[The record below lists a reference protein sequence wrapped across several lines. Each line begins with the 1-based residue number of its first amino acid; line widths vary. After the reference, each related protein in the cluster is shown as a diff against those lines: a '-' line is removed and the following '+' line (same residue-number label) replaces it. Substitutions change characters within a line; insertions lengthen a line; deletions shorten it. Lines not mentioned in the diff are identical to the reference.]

1 MNSTMNTTKNII
13 KPLNTT
19 TTTTTIKTT
28 KNLIKT
34 TMTTTTTK
42 YNLNP
47 KDIIKTTKD
56 ITITSTIPWNY
67 EELNEYFSLWLK
79 NNGHKISDKPDI
91 KNVKCF
97 MDKILVNVWRWI
109 FVDSFKK
116 HEKRLR
122 TWKNTL
128 PADVYQENCK
138 KFIDYHIYMA
148 WICIRLLLN
157 NGFKPVT
164 SVDVGVMYAKN
175 HKTFIKAF
183 DRKPEQSDAGHDFV
197 RLQLQKI
204 VATANM
210 FQRMWNCWNGL
221 KPHILPSI
229 VIGADTEKIEDCW
242 IDDDDSDN
250 NDIDGYVE
258 DDVDY
263 FDDNM
268 KVEIKYPHIEV
279 VDWDTSKIFNFI
291 KNRLY
296 DCDDDEIRPTEPTKY
311 ASVKYDPVKGMIYDI
326 SKWLVKKEYE
336 MYHVFRISYV
346 VEKLMCCAFRCVSMK
361 EIKYDFEC
369 FPEYMEKCFRT
380 WSDDKESVKKCM
392 NKMYLT
398 IAQFQHKWRY
408 LKNKMPLKIGGLTE
422 KDDWREYDDTDDEFY
437 EYKMW
442 LNDSD
447 CDLSWSDVEEQAKKW
462 DEQEKKWDEED
473 KKKEEEE
480 EETVRDL
487 LEYRNNDIYN
497 IQDEIIEH
505 NMNTKIYTPEYK
517 RATKRQTIFKDEI

>member
-1 MNSTMNTTKNII
+1 MNSTMNTTTTTASI
-13 KPLNTT
+13 KTTMNTT
-19 TTTTTIKTT
+19 TTTTKT
-28 KNLIKT
+28 
-34 TMTTTTTK
+34 
-42 YNLNP
+42 
-47 KDIIKTTKD
+47 
-56 ITITSTIPWNY
+56 TITSTIPWDY

-91 KNVKCF
+91 KSAKCY
-97 MDKILVNVWRWI
+97 MDKILADAWRWI
-109 FVDSFKK
+109 FKDSFIK
-116 HEKRLR
+116 HQRRLR
-122 TWKNTL
+122 TWKDTL

-148 WICIRLLLN
+148 WICIRLLLS
-157 NGFKPVT
+157 NGFRPVT
-164 SVDVGVMYAKN
+164 MTDVSVLYAEN
-175 HKTFIKAF
+175 YKTVSKAF
-183 DRKPEQSDAGHDFV
+183 DRKPDQSDAGHNTV
-197 RLQLQKI
+197 RHQLCKI
-204 VATANM
+204 VSTANM
-210 FQRMWNCWNGL
+210 FQRMWNCWIGL
-221 KPHILPSI
+221 KPQILPSI
-229 VIGADTEKIEDCW
+229 VIGADNEKIEDCW
-242 IDDDDSDN
+242 IDDDDSEN
-250 NDIDGYVE
+250 NDIDDYVE
-258 DDVDY
+258 DDIDY
-263 FDDNM
+263 FDDNT
-268 KVEIKYPHIEV
+268 KIQIREPCIKV
-279 VDWDTSKIFNFI
+279 VDWNTDKIFNFI

-311 ASVKYDPVKGMIYDI
+311 VSIKYDPVKGMIHDI

>member
-1 MNSTMNTTKNII
+1 MNSTMNTTMNTTKNII

-56 ITITSTIPWNY
+56 ITITTTIPWNY

-97 MDKILVNVWRWI
+97 MDKMLVNVWRWI

-122 TWKNTL
+122 MWKNTL

-242 IDDDDSDN
+242 IDDDSDN

-258 DDVDY
+258 DDIDY

-268 KVEIKYPHIEV
+268 KVEIEYPHIEV
-279 VDWDTSKIFNFI
+279 VDWDTDKVFNFI

-296 DCDDDEIRPTEPTKY
+296 DCDDDEIRLIEPMKY
-311 ASVKYDPVKGMIYDI
+311 ANVKDDPVKGMIYDI
-326 SKWLVKKEYE
+326 SKWLVEKEYE

-346 VEKLMCCAFRCVSMK
+346 VEKLMCCAFRCVNMDDL
-361 EIKYDFEC
+361 EYDFKH

-392 NKMYLT
+392 NKMYIT
-398 IAQFQHKWRY
+398 IAQFQHKWRC
-408 LKNKMPLKIGGLTE
+408 LKNKMPLKIDGLTE
-422 KDDWREYDDTDDEFY
+422 KDDYREYDDSDDEFY

-462 DEQEKKWDEED
+462 DEQEKKW
-473 KKKEEEE
+473 EEEKP
-480 EETVRDL
+480 TAKDL
-487 LEYRNNDIYN
+487 LEQRDGDI
-497 IQDEIIEH
+497 DIIDFIIRTH
-505 NMNTKIYTPEYK
+505 NENTHTFKVPDYK
-517 RATKRQTIFKDEI
+517 TATKRLTIFKDEI